1 MPRGSIKNKN
11 FVYELAFIGVLLGG
25 ACEKYDYQRARRW
38 TKSRSKDVNIFEYL
52 QVFLPIN
59 ISSSHWAFGVVNIK
73 DIMKPPV
80 QYFDSYH
87 PKPVTQNAW
96 TQGIMRWIN
105 DEHVRVF
112 GSRFPNRIPQTTSI
126 SSIPQ
131 QSNTCDCGIFSLTT
145 AEYKIRGFSEEEF
158 DYSQKAMQFIRTK
171 IAINLLRNS
180 ILDEDGSAS
189 DALDLLSE
197 SEAESESGFE
207 SESESESSV
216 DFNSQSSRA
225 TSNMIV

>member
-1 MPRGSIKNKN
+1 MNS
-11 FVYELAFIGVLLGG
+11 YFIGVLLGEAG
-25 ACEKYDYQRARRW
+25 KKYDYQRARRW
-38 TKSRSKDVNIFEYL
+38 TKSRSKDVNIFDFW

-59 ISSSHWAFGVVNIK
+59 ISNSHWAFGIVNIK

-80 QYFDSYH
+80 QYFDSFFLH
-87 PKPVTQNAW
+87 PVAQNAW

-112 GSRFPNRIPQTTSI
+112 GSRFPIRMPQTTSI

-171 IAINLLRNS
+171 IAINLLRNL

-189 DALDLLSE
+189 NALNLLSE
-197 SEAESESGFE
+197 SESESESESGFE
-207 SESESESSV
+207 SESVSESSV
-216 DFNSQSSRA
+216 DFNSQSRKA

>member
-1 MPRGSIKNKN
+1 
-11 FVYELAFIGVLLGG
+11 
-25 ACEKYDYQRARRW
+25 
-38 TKSRSKDVNIFEYL
+38 
-52 QVFLPIN
+52 
-59 ISSSHWAFGVVNIK
+59 
-73 DIMKPPV
+73 
-80 QYFDSYH
+80 
-87 PKPVTQNAW
+87 
-96 TQGIMRWIN
+96 
-105 DEHVRVF
+105 
-112 GSRFPNRIPQTTSI
+112 
-126 SSIPQ
+126 
-131 QSNTCDCGIFSLTT
+131 
-145 AEYKIRGFSEEEF
+145 
-158 DYSQKAMQFIRTK
+158 MQFIRTK